1 MTVGH
6 CGQDVVV
13 TKSFDMKENFNQ
25 IFLIKHFLNFLI
37 CYLLGGAVGQ
47 LVVGTTG
54 HSVVVSIGQAGHA
67 VVVSSAPVVGGG
79 FVGQGSGVGQIT
91 SGHVLVIGSSVVVGG
106 IVGQG
111 AKNLRSKFERNFE
124 KNHYHT

>member
-6 CGQDVVV
+6 SGQDVVV

-25 IFLIKHFLNFLI
+25 IFLINHYFNFLI

-67 VVVSSAPVVGGG
+67 VVVSSASVVGGG
-79 FVGQGSGVGQIT
+79 FVGQGSGVGHVT

-111 AKNLRSKFERNFE
+111 AKNLHCKFERNFE
-124 KNHYHT
+124 KKHYHT